1 MSDNNGGMSGILT
14 FLAGVITGSV
24 VTTIILT
31 QEEKFQ
37 VKEKILEATDD
48 MSSKVKEASENAK
61 KKVNE
66 VIEFSKQKLE
76 EQKSIW
82 AEAIDAGK
90 EAIRKERELLRSEKS
105 SGIDN

>member
-1 MSDNNGGMSGILT
+1 MSDNNGGMSGIFT

-24 VTTIILT
+24 VTTLILT
-31 QEEKFQ
+31 QEEKFK
-37 VKEKILEATDD
+37 VKEKFLETADE
-48 MSSKVKEASENAK
+48 MNSKIKEASENAK

-82 AEAIDAGK
+82 GEAIDAGK
-90 EAIRKERELLRSEKS
+90 EAIRKERELLKSEKVS
-105 SGIDN
+105 ELDN